1 MKDRLHVFTMWLLL
15 AAVFASVR
23 MSGQELPSVY
33 ILATGGTIAGVG
45 GTSTAGSYKPSRI
58 GVEQLIEAVPEV
70 NTVARVRGEQVF
82 NVSSQDMDSSHWLV
96 LSKKVN
102 EILAMSGVDGVV
114 ITHGT
119 DTMEETAFFLS
130 LTVKSSKPV
139 VLTGSMRP
147 STSLSADGPLN
158 LFNAVAVAA
167 DKQSQGRG
175 VMIAMNGDILQAS
188 GAVKTHTTAV
198 QTFRDPDGGPV
209 GRIHGGK
216 VYYTERYTGTN
227 GLFFDVSAV
236 KTLPEAGIVYGYAG
250 VKADAVRALVA
261 AGYKGVVVAG
271 VGNGN
276 IGREVFPVL
285 ERAAENG
292 IAVVRST
299 RVFSGGATPDAE
311 VDDARFGFVHSNGLN
326 PQKARIL
333 LMLSLI
339 STSDHVRIQ
348 ENFDRY

>member
-250 VKADAVRALVA
+250 VKADAVRALV
-261 AGYKGVVVAG
+261 
-271 VGNGN
+271 GNGN